1 MKKLTRTDKYKDLR
15 NQININKESETKE
28 ELPKYTFEDFNLNNK
43 QENNIEKIYEDIFPT
58 LDENITKVETTK
70 TQTSLDSVTEEK
82 DVVEIKNID
91 ETEFS
96 IEKTNNNTII
106 IQDQDTDEYEEIKE
120 SNIFLNTI
128 LVILILVLISIL
140 GGVVYYMLKVKGII

>member
-28 ELPKYTFEDFNLNNK
+28 ELPKYTFEDFNMNNK

-58 LDENITKVETTK
+58 LDENITKDETTK
-70 TQTSLDSVTEEK
+70 TQTSLDSATEEK

-91 ETEFS
+91 ETEFNT
-96 IEKTNNNTII
+96 EKTNNNTIV

-120 SNIFLNTI
+120 PNIFLNTI